1 MGTSYQRYAAQ
12 ACFQPPRPT
21 WIPTVTS
28 WLFSGWCRGE
38 DAPSQVPQTKI
49 STWEAVPCKE
59 VNVLYQTVPYFGAE
73 ATAWLL
79 FHRLRKTVE
88 NYWRSVLKQFPGGPV
103 GKNLPANA
111 GAVRSSP
118 GSGRSPGEGIGNL
131 LWCSCL
137 EIFIDR
143 GAWRRTVHGVA
154 ESQTW
159 PSTHTTHTA
168 KSHASSY
175 WCYTHHLA
183 FPGNPQSKSGEL
195 HLSQGGIQFWPLDP

>member
-1 MGTSYQRYAAQ
+1 M
-12 ACFQPPRPT
+12 
-21 WIPTVTS
+21 
-28 WLFSGWCRGE
+28 LFSPWKNSIDRISLGYYTAPIFRKEKNMWSSFLQRFQVSS
-38 DAPSQVPQTKI
+38 APSQ
-49 STWEAVPCKE
+49 
-59 VNVLYQTVPYFGAE
+59 G
-73 ATAWLL
+73 
-79 FHRLRKTVE
+79 
-88 NYWRSVLKQFPGGPV
+88 FPGGSV
-103 GKNLPANA
+103 VRNLPANA
-111 GAVRSSP
+111 GAMRSSP
-118 GSGRSPGEGIGNL
+118 GSGRSPGEGIGNP

-143 GAWRRTVHGVA
+143 GAWQRTVHGVA

-195 HLSQGGIQFWPLDP
+195 HLSQGDIQFWPLDP